1 MLLVNK
7 DNSKATASNEQLLNE
22 KTLIL
27 GGQKVAASAAVL
39 TINSSYFSVTFIEMT
54 ATVQLFG
61 HCVCCSQFIQTNR
74 QPPLFPF

>member
-27 GGQKVAASAAVL
+27 GGQKVAAAAAVL

-61 HCVCCSQFIQTNR
+61 HCVCGC
-74 QPPLFPF
+74 